1 MYLEKQAHGVYTL
14 HFDCN
19 LILHHSGP
27 RTHREADD
35 GLSSSV
41 SAISV
46 SFMFCETLNKPL
58 EEGDKTVLFWERI
71 AMMHVQISW
80 LQDEGGGVK
89 KIKPWMKACAES
101 FQFADITVKC
111 VYKST

>member
-1 MYLEKQAHGVYTL
+1 MYLEGKKKKKADNVYTQ

-46 SFMFCETLNKPL
+46 SFMFCETCQKTLNKPL
-58 EEGDKTVLFWERI
+58 EERDKTFLFLRENCHDARPNFLI
-71 AMMHVQISW
+71 TRR
-80 LQDEGGGVK
+80 GGETRGK
-89 KIKPWMKACAES
+89 KNKTLNES
-101 FQFADITVKC
+101 PR
-111 VYKST
+111 